1 MKFAPLVLKHLRKN
15 WIRTLSTVLAMS
27 VCIFLFCVLQT
38 VIAAVNFGL
47 HAGST
52 RRLVVR
58 DYVSL
63 ANNLPI
69 NYKQKIAAM
78 PGVTDTTI
86 VSWFGGIYRDP
97 KNFFANLAVE
107 PEAFLRIYPE
117 IMLPPDQKAAWLSD
131 VRGAIIGRKLAQ
143 RFGWKIGDHVQLES
157 FIPPYRVGKPFD
169 FVVDGIYDTDE
180 ARYPGTDL
188 NSMYFNFKYL
198 YEATGQ
204 RVGIGTLTV
213 QIDDPVARGRNL
225 ARTSTQRSR
234 TATIQTKTET
244 EQAFR
249 AGFVALAGN
258 LALLLNVIGMAVA
271 FTILLVTA
279 NTMSI
284 AVRERQQEI
293 AVLKTLGFSSGLVMT
308 LILSEA
314 LLLGLMGG
322 LLGILFARGIIAVLV
337 NVPFLGDVLRGF
349 PSLGLVAADRFAG
362 RRHRVAA
369 GIAGGIHPRAAG
381 LSCAHHRSIE
391 AGVRWRSLFATTFAI
406 CGQRWK
412 VTLLAI
418 FGIALVVAAVV
429 VIASMSAGFQAALR
443 STGSDNNAIVTQRGS
458 HVGADVVDQHRQR
471 ADHHDRS
478 AHRARQRRHAAG
490 LVRDRGDRQ
499 QTEEERQPADQHHAA
514 RRDAR
519 GLQGAQRHQAGRG
532 TDVRARPVRGHRR
545 QEDLRPRE
553 WAEHRRH
560 LEGAAQGLQGG
571 RACSPPMAARSK
583 ARCGATTTRWVRRWD
598 ATADAS
604 RSPCG

>member
-27 VCIFLFCVLQT
+27 VCIFLICVLQT

-47 HAGST
+47 NAGST

-69 NYKQKIAAM
+69 SYKQKIAAI

-86 VSWFGGIYRDP
+86 VSWFGGVYRDP

-143 RFGWKIGDHVQLES
+143 RFGWKVGDHIQLES

-204 RVGIGTLTV
+204 RVGIGTLTA
-213 QIDDPVARGRNL
+213 QIDDPSHAG
-225 ARTSTQRSR
+225 AMSKTID
-234 TATIQTKTET
+234 ATFDNSDNPTKTET

-293 AVLKTLGFSSGLVMT
+293 AVLKTLGFSSLLVMT

-337 NVPFLGDVLRGF
+337 NVPFLGDILRGF
-349 PSLGLVAADRFAG
+349 PSLGLSPQIASL
-362 RRHRVAA
+362 
-369 GIAGGIHPRAAG
+369 GIGMALLLG
-381 LSCAHHRSIE
+381 
-391 AGVRWRSLFATTFAI
+391 
-406 CGQRWK
+406 
-412 VTLLAI
+412 LLAGFI
-418 FGIALVVAAVV
+418 PALLAYRAR
-429 VIASMSAGFQAALR
+429 ITEALR
-443 STGSDNNAIVTQRGS
+443 QV
-458 HVGADVVDQHRQR
+458 
-471 ADHHDRS
+471 
-478 AHRARQRRHAAG
+478 
-490 LVRDRGDRQ
+490 
-499 QTEEERQPADQHHAA
+499 
-514 RRDAR
+514 
-519 GLQGAQRHQAGRG
+519 
-532 TDVRARPVRGHRR
+532 
-545 QEDLRPRE
+545 
-553 WAEHRRH
+553 
-560 LEGAAQGLQGG
+560 
-571 RACSPPMAARSK
+571 
-583 ARCGATTTRWVRRWD
+583 
-598 ATADAS
+598 
-604 RSPCG
+604 

>member
-27 VCIFLFCVLQT
+27 VCIFLVCVLET

-47 HAGST
+47 TAGST
-52 RRLVVR
+52 RRLVTR

-86 VSWFGGIYRDP
+86 VTWFGGIYRDP

-131 VRGAIIGRKLAQ
+131 VRGSIIGRKLAE
-143 RFGWKIGDHVQLES
+143 RFGWKVGDAFQLES

-188 NSMYFNFKYL
+188 SSMYFNFKYL

-213 QIDDPVARGRNL
+213 QIADPSQAGAISKEIDGAFEN
-225 ARTSTQRSR
+225 SDN
-234 TATIQTKTET
+234 QTKTET

-293 AVLKTLGFSSGLVMT
+293 AVLKTLGFSSALVMT

-322 LLGILFARGIIAVLV
+322 LLGILIARGIIALLV
-337 NVPFLGDVLRGF
+337 NVPFLGDVLRAF
-349 PSLGLVAADRFAG
+349 PNLGLSP
-362 RRHRVAA
+362 
-369 GIAGGIHPRAAG
+369 GIAA
-381 LSCAHHRSIE
+381 L
-391 AGVRWRSLFATTFAI
+391 GV
-406 CGQRWK
+406 
-412 VTLLAI
+412 
-418 FGIALVVAAVV
+418 GIALALGLL
-429 VIASMSAGFQAALR
+429 AGFVPALMAYRSRITEALR
-443 STGSDNNAIVTQRGS
+443 QV
-458 HVGADVVDQHRQR
+458 
-471 ADHHDRS
+471 
-478 AHRARQRRHAAG
+478 
-490 LVRDRGDRQ
+490 
-499 QTEEERQPADQHHAA
+499 
-514 RRDAR
+514 
-519 GLQGAQRHQAGRG
+519 
-532 TDVRARPVRGHRR
+532 
-545 QEDLRPRE
+545 
-553 WAEHRRH
+553 
-560 LEGAAQGLQGG
+560 
-571 RACSPPMAARSK
+571 
-583 ARCGATTTRWVRRWD
+583 
-598 ATADAS
+598 
-604 RSPCG
+604 

>member
-1 MKFAPLVLKHLRKN
+1 MKFAPIVLKHLRKN

-27 VCIFLFCVLQT
+27 VCIFLVCVLQT

-47 HAGST
+47 NAGST
-52 RRLVVR
+52 KRLVTR
-58 DYVSL
+58 DFVSL

-78 PGVTDTTI
+78 SGVTDTTI

-131 VRGAIIGRKLAQ
+131 VRGAIIGRKLAE
-143 RFGWKIGDHVQLES
+143 RFGWKVGDEIQLES

-188 NSMYFNFKYL
+188 SSMYFNFKYL

-213 QIDDPVARGRNL
+213 QIDDPSHAGAISKEIDQAFENSDNL
-225 ARTSTQRSR
+225 
-234 TATIQTKTET
+234 TKTET

-293 AVLKTLGFSSGLVMT
+293 AVLKTLGFSSGLVMM

-322 LLGILFARGIIAVLV
+322 LLGILIARGIISVLV
-337 NVPFLGDVLRGF
+337 NVPFLGDVLRAF
-349 PSLGLVAADRFAG
+349 PNLGLSPSIATL
-362 RRHRVAA
+362 
-369 GIAGGIHPRAAG
+369 GI
-381 LSCAHHRSIE
+381 
-391 AGVRWRSLFATTFAI
+391 
-406 CGQRWK
+406 
-412 VTLLAI
+412 
-418 FGIALVVAAVV
+418 GIALALGLL
-429 VIASMSAGFQAALR
+429 AGFIPALTAYRARITDALR
-443 STGSDNNAIVTQRGS
+443 QV
-458 HVGADVVDQHRQR
+458 
-471 ADHHDRS
+471 
-478 AHRARQRRHAAG
+478 
-490 LVRDRGDRQ
+490 
-499 QTEEERQPADQHHAA
+499 
-514 RRDAR
+514 
-519 GLQGAQRHQAGRG
+519 
-532 TDVRARPVRGHRR
+532 
-545 QEDLRPRE
+545 
-553 WAEHRRH
+553 
-560 LEGAAQGLQGG
+560 
-571 RACSPPMAARSK
+571 
-583 ARCGATTTRWVRRWD
+583 
-598 ATADAS
+598 
-604 RSPCG
+604 

>member
-27 VCIFLFCVLQT
+27 VCIFLVCVLQT

-47 HAGST
+47 TAGST
-52 RRLVVR
+52 RRLVSR

-69 NYKQKIAAM
+69 SYKQKIAAM

-86 VSWFGGIYRDP
+86 VTWFGGIYRDP

-131 VRGAIIGRKLAQ
+131 VRGAIIGRKLAE
-143 RFGWKIGDHVQLES
+143 RFGWKVGDHVQLES

-169 FVVDGIYDTDE
+169 FQIDGIYDTDE

-188 NSMYFNFKYL
+188 SSMYFNFKYL
-198 YEATGQ
+198 YEATGE
-204 RVGIGTLTV
+204 RIGIGTLTV
-213 QIDDPVARGRNL
+213 QIADPSQAGAVSKEIDQSFEN
-225 ARTSTQRSR
+225 SDN
-234 TATIQTKTET
+234 QTKTET

-314 LLLGLMGG
+314 LLLGAMGG
-322 LLGILFARGIIAVLV
+322 VLGILIARGIISVLK
-337 NVPFLGDVLRGF
+337 NVPFLGDVLRAF
-349 PSLGLVAADRFAG
+349 PNLGLSP
-362 RRHRVAA
+362 
-369 GIAGGIHPRAAG
+369 GIAMLGVG
-381 LSCAHHRSIE
+381 LAL
-391 AGVRWRSLFATTFAI
+391 ALG
-406 CGQRWK
+406 
-412 VTLLAI
+412 LLAGFI
-418 FGIALVVAAVV
+418 PALMAYRSR
-429 VIASMSAGFQAALR
+429 ITEALR
-443 STGSDNNAIVTQRGS
+443 QV
-458 HVGADVVDQHRQR
+458 
-471 ADHHDRS
+471 
-478 AHRARQRRHAAG
+478 
-490 LVRDRGDRQ
+490 
-499 QTEEERQPADQHHAA
+499 
-514 RRDAR
+514 
-519 GLQGAQRHQAGRG
+519 
-532 TDVRARPVRGHRR
+532 
-545 QEDLRPRE
+545 
-553 WAEHRRH
+553 
-560 LEGAAQGLQGG
+560 
-571 RACSPPMAARSK
+571 
-583 ARCGATTTRWVRRWD
+583 
-598 ATADAS
+598 
-604 RSPCG
+604 

>member
-27 VCIFLFCVLQT
+27 VCIFLICVLQT

-47 HAGST
+47 NAGST

-69 NYKQKIAAM
+69 SYKQKIAAI
-78 PGVTDTTI
+78 PGVTDTCI
-86 VSWFGGIYRDP
+86 VSWFGGRQGNDF

-117 IMLPPDQKAAWLSD
+117 IMLPPDQKQAWLSD

-143 RFGWKIGDHVQLES
+143 RMGWKVGDHIQLES
-157 FIPPYRVGKPFD
+157 FIPPYRVGRPFD

-180 ARYPGTDL
+180 ARYPGTNLD
-188 NSMYFNFKYL
+188 SMYFNFKYL

-204 RVGIGTLTV
+204 RVGIGTLTA
-213 QIDDPVARGRNL
+213 QIDDPSHAG
-225 ARTSTQRSR
+225 AMSKAID
-234 TATIQTKTET
+234 ATFDNSDNPTKTET

-293 AVLKTLGFSSGLVMT
+293 AVLKTLGFPSFLVMT

-322 LLGILFARGIIAVLV
+322 LLGILFARGIMAVLV
-337 NVPFLGDVLRGF
+337 DVPFLGDILRGF
-349 PSLGLVAADRFAG
+349 PSLGLSPQIASL
-362 RRHRVAA
+362 
-369 GIAGGIHPRAAG
+369 GIGMALLLG
-381 LSCAHHRSIE
+381 
-391 AGVRWRSLFATTFAI
+391 
-406 CGQRWK
+406 
-412 VTLLAI
+412 LLA
-418 FGIALVVAAVV
+418 
-429 VIASMSAGFQAALR
+429 GFVPAILAYRARITEALR
-443 STGSDNNAIVTQRGS
+443 QV
-458 HVGADVVDQHRQR
+458 
-471 ADHHDRS
+471 
-478 AHRARQRRHAAG
+478 
-490 LVRDRGDRQ
+490 
-499 QTEEERQPADQHHAA
+499 
-514 RRDAR
+514 
-519 GLQGAQRHQAGRG
+519 
-532 TDVRARPVRGHRR
+532 
-545 QEDLRPRE
+545 
-553 WAEHRRH
+553 
-560 LEGAAQGLQGG
+560 
-571 RACSPPMAARSK
+571 
-583 ARCGATTTRWVRRWD
+583 
-598 ATADAS
+598 
-604 RSPCG
+604 

>member
-27 VCIFLFCVLQT
+27 VCIFLVCVLET

-47 HAGST
+47 TAGST
-52 RRLVVR
+52 RRLVTR

-69 NYKQKIAAM
+69 SYKQKIAAM

-86 VSWFGGIYRDP
+86 VTWFGGIYRDP
-97 KNFFANLAVE
+97 KNFFASLAVE

-131 VRGAIIGRKLAQ
+131 VRGSIIGRKLAE
-143 RFGWKIGDHVQLES
+143 RFGWKVGDTFQLES

-188 NSMYFNFKYL
+188 SSMYFNFKYL

-213 QIDDPVARGRNL
+213 QIADPSQAGAISKEIDGAFEN
-225 ARTSTQRSR
+225 SDN
-234 TATIQTKTET
+234 QTKTET

-293 AVLKTLGFSSGLVMT
+293 AVLKTLGFSSALVMT

-322 LLGILFARGIIAVLV
+322 LLGILIAREIIALLV
-337 NVPFLGDVLRGF
+337 NVPFLGDVLRAF
-349 PSLGLVAADRFAG
+349 PNLGLSP
-362 RRHRVAA
+362 
-369 GIAGGIHPRAAG
+369 GIAA
-381 LSCAHHRSIE
+381 L
-391 AGVRWRSLFATTFAI
+391 GV
-406 CGQRWK
+406 
-412 VTLLAI
+412 
-418 FGIALVVAAVV
+418 GIALALGLL
-429 VIASMSAGFQAALR
+429 AGFVPALMAYRSRITEALR
-443 STGSDNNAIVTQRGS
+443 QV
-458 HVGADVVDQHRQR
+458 
-471 ADHHDRS
+471 
-478 AHRARQRRHAAG
+478 
-490 LVRDRGDRQ
+490 
-499 QTEEERQPADQHHAA
+499 
-514 RRDAR
+514 
-519 GLQGAQRHQAGRG
+519 
-532 TDVRARPVRGHRR
+532 
-545 QEDLRPRE
+545 
-553 WAEHRRH
+553 
-560 LEGAAQGLQGG
+560 
-571 RACSPPMAARSK
+571 
-583 ARCGATTTRWVRRWD
+583 
-598 ATADAS
+598 
-604 RSPCG
+604 

>member
-27 VCIFLFCVLQT
+27 VCIFLVCVLQT

-47 HAGST
+47 TAGST
-52 RRLVVR
+52 RRLVSR

-131 VRGAIIGRKLAQ
+131 VRGAIIGRKLAE
-143 RFGWKIGDHVQLES
+143 RFGWKVGDHVQLES

-169 FVVDGIYDTDE
+169 FQVDGIYDTDE

-188 NSMYFNFKYL
+188 SSMYFNFKYL

-213 QIDDPVARGRNL
+213 QIADPSQAGVVSKEIDEAFEN
-225 ARTSTQRSR
+225 SDN
-234 TATIQTKTET
+234 QTKTET

-293 AVLKTLGFSSGLVMT
+293 AVLKTLGFSSALVMT

-322 LLGILFARGIIAVLV
+322 LLGILIARGIIAVLV
-337 NVPFLGDVLRGF
+337 NVPFLGDVLRAF
-349 PSLGLVAADRFAG
+349 PNLGLSP
-362 RRHRVAA
+362 
-369 GIAGGIHPRAAG
+369 GIAAVGVG
-381 LSCAHHRSIE
+381 LAL
-391 AGVRWRSLFATTFAI
+391 ALG
-406 CGQRWK
+406 
-412 VTLLAI
+412 LLAGFI
-418 FGIALVVAAVV
+418 PALMAYRSR
-429 VIASMSAGFQAALR
+429 ITEALR
-443 STGSDNNAIVTQRGS
+443 QV
-458 HVGADVVDQHRQR
+458 
-471 ADHHDRS
+471 
-478 AHRARQRRHAAG
+478 
-490 LVRDRGDRQ
+490 
-499 QTEEERQPADQHHAA
+499 
-514 RRDAR
+514 
-519 GLQGAQRHQAGRG
+519 
-532 TDVRARPVRGHRR
+532 
-545 QEDLRPRE
+545 
-553 WAEHRRH
+553 
-560 LEGAAQGLQGG
+560 
-571 RACSPPMAARSK
+571 
-583 ARCGATTTRWVRRWD
+583 
-598 ATADAS
+598 
-604 RSPCG
+604 